1 MMGQQQTAPSINI
14 RDAILRYNDSKEP
27 ILNALNMDIPASK
40 WTCLLG
46 RSGCGK
52 STLLRYLA
60 NLLDTKVT
68 FSGSLSTNTEE
79 NLKDQ
84 IAYMAQQDLLMP
96 WLTALENVLLSEK
109 FSTNTKK
116 SQNDKKQQINKA
128 KQLLQQVGLTNKM
141 DFLPQQLSGGMRQRV
156 ALARTLM
163 QEKPIV
169 LMDEPFSALDAVTRY
184 RLQNLASELLKDKTV
199 VLITHDPQ
207 EAIRLADQL
216 YIMQGTPALAEKLS
230 LPSTTTPRNNDAQSA
245 ALQQTIIERLEA
257 DYE

>member
-1 MMGQQQTAPSINI
+1 
-14 RDAILRYNDSKEP
+14 
-27 ILNALNMDIPASK
+27 MD
-40 WTCLLG
+40 LFLG

-141 DFLPQQLSGGMRQRV
+141 DLFAAATFRRNASTRRV
-156 ALARTLM
+156 SKNIDAR
-163 QEKPIV
+163 
-169 LMDEPFSALDAVTRY
+169 
-184 RLQNLASELLKDKTV
+184 KTNR
-199 VLITHDPQ
+199 TN
-207 EAIRLADQL
+207 
-216 YIMQGTPALAEKLS
+216 G
-230 LPSTTTPRNNDAQSA
+230 
-245 ALQQTIIERLEA
+245 
-257 DYE
+257 